1 MSRLFILLLA
11 SLLLAC
17 THAPRPPLVK
27 PLPPAPPTLYRAWLL
42 DKVNG
47 QPIEAKRA
55 PASSLRISR
64 PVRDLPSGIEGLA
77 GCNRFF
83 GEGKLRAQKLV
94 FESLSTTVIEC
105 PAQLDGLETT
115 VLDTISNEP
124 RVTFLGQQLILRASG
139 HTLEYRPAR

>member
-1 MSRLFILLLA
+1 MSRLFVLLLA

-27 PLPPAPPTLYRAWLL
+27 PLPPTPPTLYRAWLL

-47 QPIEAKRA
+47 QPIDAKLA
-55 PASSLRISR
+55 PAPSLHLRR
-64 PVRDLPSGIEGLA
+64 PVKDLPADIDGLA

-94 FESLSTTVIEC
+94 FESLSSTVKEC
-105 PAQLDGLETT
+105 PAHLDALELA
-115 VLDTISNEP
+115 VMDTISNEP
-124 RVTFLGQQLILRASG
+124 KVTFLGQHLILRASG
-139 HTLEYRPAR
+139 NVLEYRPAL